1 MSDQVI
7 RFTRG
12 VPATE
17 SFPTTQLA
25 ECAVT
30 ALAEQGSVILQY
42 GQAYGLPVLREIIA
56 REAGVDNGRV
66 IIGNGSLQL
75 LDLCARLLVSPGSVA
90 YVEQPSYDRTLT
102 VLRRCG
108 ARLVGF
114 PVQEDGPDIDQLEDR
129 LKQGERPVLFYIIP
143 DFQNPTGAV
152 ISFHKRQR
160 IASLARE
167 YEFWIIEDIPYRKLR
182 YRGEEHPTI
191 FSMAPER
198 TILLSSYSKLISPG
212 LRVGYLVAPTSLVD
226 ALARMAE
233 DTYINASYLNQ
244 AIVAQFI
251 RQGWLEPQISRL
263 KALYEP
269 RLDATL
275 NALASYMTDLA
286 TWFRP
291 EGGFYVGV
299 ILNGTV
305 RADEL
310 LKLAQEANLL
320 LTDGRGFFAE
330 GSGDNFIRIP
340 FCALTPEEIEI
351 GIARLAG
358 VIRRAIS

>member
-1 MSDQVI
+1 MADQLI

-30 ALAEQGSVILQY
+30 VLAEQGSAILQY
-42 GQAYGLPVLREIIA
+42 GQSYGLPALREIIA

-75 LDLCARLLVSPGSVA
+75 LDLCARLLIVPDSVV
-90 YVEQPSYDRTLT
+90 YVERPSYDRALT
-102 VLRRCG
+102 VLRRSG
-108 ARLVGF
+108 ARLVDF
-114 PVQEDGPDIDQLEDR
+114 PLSEDGPDTALIEQR
-129 LKQGERPVLFYIIP
+129 LKQGERPVLFYLIP
-143 DFQNPTGAV
+143 DFQNPSGAV
-152 ISFHKRQR
+152 LSLQKRHHL
-160 IASLARE
+160 ASLARE
-167 YEFWIIEDIPYRKLR
+167 YEFWIAEDIPYRRLR
-182 YRGEEHPTI
+182 YRGEEPPTI

-212 LRVGYLVAPTSLVD
+212 LRVGYTIAPISL
-226 ALARMAE
+226 AEKLARMAE

-244 AIVAQFI
+244 AMVAQFI
-251 RQGWLEPQISRL
+251 RQGWLEPQIARL

-275 NALASYMTDLA
+275 NALANYMTDLA
-286 TWFRP
+286 TWFKP
-291 EGGFYVGV
+291 EGGFFVGV
-299 ILNGTV
+299 TLNGPV
-305 RADEL
+305 DAEKL

-320 LTDGRGFFAE
+320 LTDGRGFFAD
-330 GSGDNFIRIP
+330 GSGSNFIRLP

-351 GIARLAG
+351 GIARLAS
-358 VIRRAIS
+358 VVRQAIE